1 MGKLIF
7 ITGGARSGKSQQATK
22 LAKKIGDKV
31 AFIATC
37 APLDA
42 EMKERVKRH
51 RCLRPKDWKT
61 IEAPIDVASALKN
74 LDRFDAVIIDCIT
87 LFLTN
92 LMMENMSDEDILS
105 EITNLVQAVKGA
117 NFAAVIVSNEVGLG
131 IVPSSEMSRRFRDLA
146 GFANQIIAQNAD
158 EVYLMVSGIPVKIKL
173 KIDY

>member
-7 ITGGARSGKSQQATK
+7 ITGGARSGKSQHATK
-22 LAKKIGDKV
+22 LAKEIGDNV

-37 APLDA
+37 VPFDT
-42 EMKERVKRH
+42 EMKKRVEQH

-92 LMMENMSDEDILS
+92 PSWRIL
-105 EITNLVQAVKGA
+105 IVICVWNLLYPVLETAK
-117 NFAAVIVSNEVGLG
+117 NCL
-131 IVPSSEMSRRFRDLA
+131 
-146 GFANQIIAQNAD
+146 IIA
-158 EVYLMVSGIPVKIKL
+158 
-173 KIDY
+173 

>member
-7 ITGGARSGKSQQATK
+7 ITGGARSGKSQHATK
-22 LAKKIGDKV
+22 LAKEIGDNV

-37 APLDA
+37 VPFDT
-42 EMKERVKRH
+42 EMKKRVEQH

-92 LMMENMSDEDILS
+92 LMMKEMSDEDIFS
-105 EITNLVQAVKGA
+105 EITTLIQIAKEA
-117 NFAAVIVSNEVGLG
+117 NFAAVIVSNEVGSG
-131 IVPSSEMSRRFRDLA
+131 IVPPSEMGRRFRDLA

-158 EVYLMVSGIPVKIKL
+158 
-173 KIDY
+173 